1 MKKIV
6 LMITLCL
13 TLFAKDIVVFENE
26 YNVLPLEKKVEKIIV
41 GSKEIVNVSVLN
53 ENQSSNTLLKLF
65 GKKSGNTSILIFY
78 NDKSI
83 ENHHV
88 YVNQNLG
95 YVQKMINV
103 LEPKVFLSRVGDAST
118 VISGEFSDPHQ
129 KKRVYSV
136 LENAGV
142 DIKKLM
148 DITRSK
154 KVNKMIRTKLYL
166 VEINNQKAE
175 ELGGVTGL
183 GFFNKHTDIKLNANA
198 ATGVTFSG
206 FLLDNFG
213 EFSMQT
219 GNSVVGTLNFLQD
232 KGIAKILDDT
242 VLLTTEDKNASFR
255 VGGEVYIPTGI
266 RENGVGFPTIELEE
280 KEYGLSLVLTTY
292 FMEKDNFMHM
302 DIDIKDS
309 AFDNT
314 ASHNVQLGEF
324 TTVPSFVSK
333 NIKTDI
339 VAQSGQVIAL
349 GGRLH
354 KEEYNQEQKIP
365 LLGDIPLLGELFKRK
380 VSGSKENDLL
390 FFLVPEIVDANKKVL
405 FSKEC
410 SVSVAS
416 ASLKNNLL
424 AVVLGSNELVLI
436 DINDGKEMMHLKQ
449 DNVYVL
455 DSRIASPYFLGDL
468 IVFPTLDGKLV
479 IVDEQT
485 KKPIRDVVVSNEK
498 FFGNIIYLQV
508 LGDRLVAA
516 TKSKVVSIS
525 PKSINF
531 LETDVKDVI
540 VLENRIF
547 VFTKDGRVILAD
559 ADLKKL
565 KERKF
570 PFATFAGTIYGD
582 FVYMIE
588 KGGYVIATDLDLIST
603 NVYKLPDEIESHVFT
618 TGDAL
623 YYKNHFFKLNRK
635 K

>member
-1 MKKIV
+1 MRYAKIV
-6 LMITLCL
+6 FSLLALLLVVSGCGTKRQYFEPEALSGKVSYDGSLPGTIVDAVRDGATLSNGQIITKKGLSN
-13 TLFAKDIVVFENE
+13 V
-26 YNVLPLEKKVEKIIV
+26 VLPE
-41 GSKEIVNVSVLN
+41 G
-53 ENQSSNTLLKLF
+53 F
-65 GKKSGNTSILIFY
+65 
-78 NDKSI
+78 
-83 ENHHV
+83 V
-88 YVNQNLG
+88 YL
-95 YVQKMINV
+95 
-103 LEPKVFLSRVGDAST
+103 
-118 VISGEFSDPHQ
+118 
-129 KKRVYSV
+129 
-136 LENAGV
+136 
-142 DIKKLM
+142 
-148 DITRSK
+148 
-154 KVNKMIRTKLYL
+154 
-166 VEINNQKAE
+166 AE
-175 ELGGVTGL
+175 
-183 GFFNKHTDIKLNANA
+183 
-198 ATGVTFSG
+198 
-206 FLLDNFG
+206 
-213 EFSMQT
+213 
-219 GNSVVGTLNFLQD
+219 D
-232 KGIAKILDDT
+232 KGRYVA
-242 VLLTTEDKNASFR
+242 ASKC
-255 VGGEVYIPTGI
+255 G
-266 RENGVGFPTIELEE
+266 
-280 KEYGLSLVLTTY
+280 
-292 FMEKDNFMHM
+292 
-302 DIDIKDS
+302 
-309 AFDNT
+309 
-314 ASHNVQLGEF
+314 
-324 TTVPSFVSK
+324 
-333 NIKTDI
+333 
-339 VAQSGQVIAL
+339 AL
-349 GGRLH
+349 
-354 KEEYNQEQKIP
+354 Q
-365 LLGDIPLLGELFKRK
+365 
-380 VSGSKENDLL
+380 
-390 FFLVPEIVDANKKVL
+390 IVDANKKVL

-410 SVSVAS
+410 TVSVAS

-531 LETDVKDVI
+531 LETEVKDVI

-547 VFTKDGRVILAD
+547 VFTKDGRIILAD
-559 ADLKKL
+559 ADLKML